1 MATFSVPASVI
12 VPLLVTGPPD
22 VVRPVVPPLTS
33 ILVTV
38 PAPLV
43 GDEIVKF
50 GYVPVTVVAPEP
62 VRATTWSGAVLVTVM
77 EPDVVTGPP
86 ETLTPV
92 PAVKLTLVTVPV
104 FDVKPDGLLA
114 GYAPRFVSAVGAL
127 VAPVPPLAMATVPD
141 VI

>member
-1 MATFSVPASVI
+1 M
-12 VPLLVTGPPD
+12 
-22 VVRPVVPPLTS
+22 
-33 ILVTV
+33 LVTV
-38 PAPLV
+38 PTPLA
-43 GDEIVKF
+43 GEEIVKF

-114 GYAPRFVSAVGAL
+114 GYAPRFVRAVGAL
-127 VAPVPPLAMATVPD
+127 VAPVPPLAILIGYVTDGIAATAASSSDWNCASSSSSMSIVTALNP
-141 VI
+141 